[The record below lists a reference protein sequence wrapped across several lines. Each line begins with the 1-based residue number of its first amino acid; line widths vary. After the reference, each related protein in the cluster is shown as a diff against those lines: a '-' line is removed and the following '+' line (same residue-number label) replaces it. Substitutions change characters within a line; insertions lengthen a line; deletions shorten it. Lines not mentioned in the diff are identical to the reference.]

1 MPVWF
6 KTSWVWFLHSCALC
20 FFTRSGTAPKETPW
34 IWPATQL
41 HGCPLALL
49 ALLVGVSREEL
60 KGSPTCEESE
70 KENKEGQRGI
80 GWEFGCW
87 VFPWE
92 GGGKKEL
99 ERRLLWENSLPKT
112 LVVGILSRSQ
122 VFRPTYGIWLSCT
135 VQLSSQKLLKRSFW
149 EGLSFLLYICHEKQ
163 VPHYQMQ
170 NIWGRTGL
178 SYKVNSMSINKW
190 IIIRLSGGSLKIF
203 IF

>member
-1 MPVWF
+1 MISP
-6 KTSWVWFLHSCALC
+6 LL
-20 FFTRSGTAPKETPW
+20 
-34 IWPATQL
+34 
-41 HGCPLALL
+41 CPLLFHKIRHSSKGDPLNLTCNSAPRLPL
-49 ALLVGVSREEL
+49 
-60 KGSPTCEESE
+60 GSPGIACRCEQGGAERKPHLRGKWGREQGRSE
-70 KENKEGQRGI
+70 TNRLRVWVLSFSLRGR
-80 GWEFGCW
+80 
-87 VFPWE
+87 
-92 GGGKKEL
+92 GKKEL

-163 VPHYQMQ
+163 VPRYQMQ